1 MITDLVTAYGMNLNL
16 TVCFETSGP
25 CEINI
30 QVLKENKLTKPT
42 CNWTRDFVKKGL
54 WININISDCIV
65 ITITVKIETV
75 FYQFF
80 IFFKDFSL
88 ENWLDNKGY
97 KINTV
102 LPSYAVSELLHD
114 LDIIQYM
121 EESICDRKTVPFHPS
136 KSGWNNGLYIFHEH
150 HKMTKGSC
158 LIKCSFIYGIT
169 WNFKLKKIYFFALT
183 NLYDIF
189 SCL

>member
-1 MITDLVTAYGMNLNL
+1 MYCNHNY
-16 TVCFETSGP
+16 
-25 CEINI
+25 CEDWNSLLSI
-30 QVLKENKLTKPT
+30 
-42 CNWTRDFVKKGL
+42 FH
-54 WININISDCIV
+54 
-65 ITITVKIETV
+65 
-75 FYQFF
+75 F
-80 IFFKDFSL
+80 FFKDFSL

-102 LPSYAVSELLHD
+102 LPSFAVSELLHD

-121 EESICDRKTVPFHPS
+121 EESSCDRKTVPFHPS